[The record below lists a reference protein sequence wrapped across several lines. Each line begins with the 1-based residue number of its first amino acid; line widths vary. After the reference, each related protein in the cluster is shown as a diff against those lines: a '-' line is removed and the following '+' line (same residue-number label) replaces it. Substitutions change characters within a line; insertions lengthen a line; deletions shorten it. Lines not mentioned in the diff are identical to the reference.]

1 MKQRKEKAALIILV
15 LLIFVALLMTG
26 LLIGLKQW
34 KSTSAAGSGQ
44 AADSEYYP
52 DTEETVEKW
61 QEGVVSYNG
70 KHYVYNPNINVYL
83 FLGIDKD
90 GPVEPAKDYI
100 SGGQSDAIFLLVTNS
115 DTKELSIVSIHRNTM
130 TQIEVFNRAGTSLGM
145 RQLQLC
151 LQHGYGDGRKYS
163 CILASKAV
171 SRLMYNLPMNGYM
184 AINMGGIPLMND
196 AIGGVTVEVLED
208 LSYPSEGVD
217 LVKGEVVT
225 LSGREAYYYL
235 RGRDL
240 ETFDSA
246 SMRLRRQE
254 QYIAGFFSK
263 LHESVGTNST
273 AMIDI
278 YSSIK
283 SYLETDMDV
292 SEILK
297 EIAGYEYKPEN
308 LYTVPGK
315 AQMGEQFEEFIVD
328 QDALY
333 EMILEVFYKEVQ

>member
-1 MKQRKEKAALIILV
+1 MKQRKEKVALIILV
-15 LLIFVALLMTG
+15 LLIFVALLMTV
-26 LLIGLKQW
+26 LLIVIKQW
-34 KSTSAAGSGQ
+34 KNASVEGSGQ
-44 AADSEYYP
+44 PVNSEYYP

-70 KHYVYNPNINVYL
+70 KHYEYNSNINVYL

-90 GPVEPAKDYI
+90 GPIEQAKDYI

-115 DTKELSIVSIHRNTM
+115 DTKELSIVSIHRNTIA
-130 TQIEVFNRAGTSLGM
+130 QIEVFNRAGTSLGM
-145 RQLQLC
+145 RDLQIC
-151 LQHGYGDGRKYS
+151 LQHGYGDGKKYS

-171 SRLMYNLPMNGYM
+171 SRLMYNLPINGYM

-196 AIGGVTVEVLED
+196 AIGGVTLEVLED
-208 LSYPSEGVD
+208 LSYPSEGVN
-217 LVKGEVVT
+217 LVKGEEVT
-225 LSGREAYYYL
+225 LSGSEAYYYL

-263 LHESVGTNST
+263 LHESVGSNST
-273 AMIDI
+273 AMINI

-283 SYLETDMDV
+283 DYLETDMDV

-308 LYTVPGK
+308 LYTVPGEV
-315 AQMGEQFEEFIVD
+315 QMGEQFEEFIVD

-333 EMILEVFYKEVQ
+333 EMILEVFYKEID